1 MEHCGY
7 VVEVKELRK
16 HSNADRLLIATF
28 FREDVVVGID
38 TKVGDKG
45 VFFPCDLQLS
55 LDFCVNN
62 NLLRVM
68 PDGTAGPG
76 YMDPD
81 KRNVKAIKL
90 RGEKSSGLYL
100 PISCLAYTGIDLNT
114 LNIGD
119 TITIVNGIEVCR
131 KYIPARA
138 KNSNDPANKHKS
150 KAKLY
155 TKKDIAPTF
164 FEHKDTEQLAYNLG
178 EFKPGDDIEITL
190 KVHGT
195 SQRTAYVPVLQENRF
210 SLADNEFKSILIKL
224 MPKGKWR
231 DRLIKKWCNPVYDY
245 STISG
250 TRRTVMDT
258 FEGGFYGSNE
268 FREPYHEF
276 FKGKLWKGE
285 TVYYEVVGYTHD
297 GNPIMASGDT
307 PKDYVSTYGKKMEF
321 SYDCNPNGMR
331 ANITPGCVPAVPDK
345 PQSRIFVYRMTMTNE
360 DGDVVEYT
368 PDFMR
373 YRCEQMGVET
383 VPVFWNGRIPEHPG
397 ASYDP
402 TISAGEWVM
411 NKAEQFYDGPDPIGK
426 THIREGVVVRILN
439 RPTFKA
445 YKHKNWC
452 FKCVEGLVKETADAP
467 DMEEADGLDEEETS
481 ADVEYTSEGT

>member
-62 NLLRVM
+62 GLLRVM

-81 KRNVKAIKL
+81 KRNIKAIKL

-100 PISCLAYTGIDLNT
+100 PISCLAYTGVDLNT

-119 TITIVNGIEVCR
+119 TIASVNGIEICR
-131 KYIPARA
+131 KYIPAR
-138 KNSNDPANKHKS
+138 PKS
-150 KAKLY
+150 GR
-155 TKKDIAPTF
+155 TNTRVGSQTNHRPKKTIAPTF

-190 KVHGT
+190 KIHGT
-195 SQRTAYVPVLQENRF
+195 SQRTAYVPVLQENKYETN
-210 SLADNEFKSILIKL
+210 SCMKGAILNLLPKKSKLFKKL
-224 MPKGKWR
+224 TE
-231 DRLIKKWCNPVYDY
+231 KWCKNVYRYDY
-245 STISG
+245 ISG

-258 FEGGFYGSNE
+258 FEGGFYGSNA

-285 TVYYEVVGYTHD
+285 TVYYEVAGYTEN
-297 GNPIMASGDT
+297 GNPIMGSGET
-307 PKDYVSTYGKKMEF
+307 PKDYVATYGKKMEF
-321 SYDCNPNGMR
+321 SY
-331 ANITPGCVPAVPDK
+331 GCVPFAHTETHYNDSQPGYQDEPVEVHL
-345 PQSRIFVYRMTMTNE
+345 PQSRIFVYRMTMANE

-411 NKAEQFYDGPDPIGK
+411 NKVEQYYDGPDPIGK

-439 RPTFKA
+439 KPTFKA
-445 YKHKNWC
+445 FKHKNWC

-467 DMEEADGLDEEETS
+467 DMEEADGLDEGE
-481 ADVEYTSEGT
+481 VE